1 MHTSTHT
8 CKHTYISVS
17 YLRCMC
23 VCMCVCMCI
32 HTYMCA
38 PPQPPPHAYGT
49 AVRGSGGAHMVAL
62 QTLYSLLSSYSI
74 TLSFTLCPYSI
85 LSLSLSPSLSLDPI
99 ISEVEGVHGLFVA
112 SGVRN
117 SPKSACSDFSF
128 TCALLRYSAL
138 QYTPS
143 LSTERVTVY

>member
-1 MHTSTHT
+1 
-8 CKHTYISVS
+8 
-17 YLRCMC
+17 
-23 VCMCVCMCI
+23 
-32 HTYMCA
+32 MCA
-38 PPQPPPHAYGT
+38 PPVFH
-49 AVRGSGGAHMVAL
+49 SL
-62 QTLYSLLSSYSI
+62 SILY
-74 TLSFTLCPYSI
+74 T
-85 LSLSLSPSLSLDPI
+85 LSLSLSPLSLDPI

-143 LSTERVTVY
+143 LSTDRVTVY